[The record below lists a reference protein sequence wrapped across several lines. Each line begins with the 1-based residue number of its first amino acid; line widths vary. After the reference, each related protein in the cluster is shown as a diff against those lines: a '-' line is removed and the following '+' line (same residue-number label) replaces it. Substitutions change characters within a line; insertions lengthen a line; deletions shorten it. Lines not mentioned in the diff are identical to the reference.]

1 MYELEGNYHDKSD
14 MCSVTVM
21 DHEIEYLKNKCKKL
35 KGGDLEFFQS
45 EIENLEFNKTS
56 LVTSIQNEFI
66 TLSKYITD
74 MKKYT
79 KNVDKLR
86 AEATT
91 KLGPK
96 HETTLRLVKRL
107 ELLKSEIKEMEDG
120 MQQQEQQAEVAP
132 VETKQV
138 IVEVATVGSA
148 VQQ

>member
-1 MYELEGNYHDKSD
+1 
-14 MCSVTVM
+14 
-21 DHEIEYLKNKCKKL
+21 
-35 KGGDLEFFQS
+35 
-45 EIENLEFNKTS
+45 
-56 LVTSIQNEFI
+56 
-66 TLSKYITD
+66 

-120 MQQQEQQAEVAP
+120 M
-132 VETKQV
+132 
-138 IVEVATVGSA
+138 
-148 VQQ
+148 

>member
-45 EIENLEFNKTS
+45 EIENLEFNKES

-91 KLGPK
+91 KLGLK

-120 MQQQEQQAEVAP
+120 M
-132 VETKQV
+132 
-138 IVEVATVGSA
+138 
-148 VQQ
+148 